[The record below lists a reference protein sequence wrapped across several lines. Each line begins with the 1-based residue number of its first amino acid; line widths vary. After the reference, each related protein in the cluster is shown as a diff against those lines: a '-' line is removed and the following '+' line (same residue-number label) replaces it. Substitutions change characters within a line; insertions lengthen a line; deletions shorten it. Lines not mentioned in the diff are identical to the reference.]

1 MHNISSVD
9 ILKAAERLRSR
20 WISLL
25 SLEGALEADSYLGM
39 AAAGEDDTEQAANL
53 MLALF
58 ERHNALDELRDE
70 LHLGVEKGPVTRFSL
85 LPGESSR
92 PVATAGR
99 YRCPERGCTTPAWTP
114 QRAGQTVPHCP
125 IHNVLLVKS

>member
-1 MHNISSVD
+1 MFDTSAVD
-9 ILKAAERLRSR
+9 ILHAAERLRSR

-39 AAAGEDDTEQAANL
+39 AVASKNDTEQAANL

-58 ERHNALDELRDE
+58 EQHDTLDELRDE
-70 LHLGVEKGPVTRFSL
+70 LPLGGAKGGGTRFTP
-85 LPGESSR
+85 LPGESSG
-92 PVATAGR
+92 PVATAER
-99 YRCPERGCTTPAWTP
+99 YRCPEPDCTTPPWTP

-125 IHNVLLVKS
+125 IHNILLVKS

>member
-1 MHNISSVD
+1 MLTLESVD
-9 ILKAAERLRSR
+9 ILKAAQQLRSR
-20 WISLL
+20 WVSLL

-39 AAAGEDDTEQAANL
+39 AAASDDDTEQAANL

-58 ERHNALDELRDE
+58 EQHDALDELRDE
-70 LHLGVEKGPVTRFSL
+70 LPLGGAKGGGMRFTPLS
-85 LPGESSR
+85 GKSSS
-92 PVATAGR
+92 PVATAIS
-99 YRCPERGCTTPAWTP
+99 YRCPKPGCTTPPWTP

>member
-1 MHNISSVD
+1 MLTLKSVD
-9 ILKAAERLRSR
+9 ILKAAEQLRSR

-39 AAAGEDDTEQAANL
+39 AAASEDATEQAANL

-58 ERHNALDELRDE
+58 ERHGALDELRDE
-70 LHLGVEKGPVTRFSL
+70 FSSGVEKGGTRLYIPLAGASAT
-85 LPGESSR
+85 P
-92 PVATAGR
+92 PATAGR
-99 YRCPERGCTTPAWTP
+99 YRCPKPGCTTPTWTR

>member
-1 MHNISSVD
+1 MLTLKSVD
-9 ILKAAERLRSR
+9 ILKAAEQLRSR

-39 AAAGEDDTEQAANL
+39 AAASEDATEQAANL

-58 ERHNALDELRDE
+58 ERHDALDKLRDE
-70 LHLGVEKGPVTRFSL
+70 FPLGVEKGGGPRFVP
-85 LPGESSR
+85 LPGGSSG
-92 PVATAGR
+92 PIATAGR
-99 YRCPERGCTTPAWTP
+99 YRCPKPSCTTPAWTR